1 MDSFGVEDSQLL
13 IEATTDWAAAP
24 SIGHPVSIRNRFE
37 RILTGIEVLAD
48 WLTVVVAVSGGY
60 AAYRFLNI
68 GKRVHYP
75 FHTVALISSGMA
87 VIFVILLDRDGA
99 YHPGSS
105 LLRIKETERSLRVL
119 AQAFLLVL
127 PVTFFG
133 RYLFSRWVF
142 LIAMLCVPLL
152 QVIEKQLL
160 FVAVRALRAR
170 GFGVQRVLIYG
181 AGSSGRRVFSAL
193 VRSPK
198 LGLNPVA
205 IVDDDPNLAGQ
216 EIFEY
221 AYRHEHSIGVVSGPI
236 SRELIDHYQCS
247 MLVVAIPN
255 LAREKFA
262 RAVEVAQGAKVRL
275 AFVPVQLITA
285 EYWTEYA
292 DIDGTLLSVLGRPAN
307 AWHYELAKR
316 PCDLLAG
323 LALILLLAPV
333 WLLIALLVK
342 MDSPGPAL
350 FRQKRVGRNG
360 KLFDLYKFRSMRIDA
375 PKYGLSP
382 TESSDPRITRLGR
395 FLRRTSLDELPQ
407 LINVLKGNM
416 SLVGPR
422 PEMPFIVGRYSAVHR
437 QRLHVTPGITG
448 LWQLSADRAFL
459 IHENI
464 QYDLYYI
471 RHRSFFMDLAI
482 LLHTVVFAMRGI

>member
-13 IEATTDWAAAP
+13 IEATTDCAGVTSA
-24 SIGHPVSIRNRFE
+24 GQPVSIRNRFE
-37 RILTGIEVLAD
+37 RILTSIEVLAD
-48 WLTVVVAVSGGY
+48 WLTVYIAVSGGF

-75 FHTVALISSGMA
+75 FATVALISASMA
-87 VIFVILLDRDGA
+87 VLFVILLDRDGA
-99 YHPGSS
+99 YRSGSS
-105 LLRIKETERSLRVL
+105 LLRIKETERSLRVSV
-119 AQAFLLVL
+119 QAFLLAM

-133 RYLFSRWVF
+133 HYALSRWVF

-170 GFGVQRVLIYG
+170 GLGVQRVLIYG

-205 IVDDDPNLAGQ
+205 IVDDDASLAGQ

-221 AYRHEHSIGVVSGPI
+221 AYRHEHSVGVVSGPLT
-236 SRELIDHYQCS
+236 RELMEQFQCS

-255 LAREKFA
+255 LPREKFA
-262 RAVEVAQGAKVRL
+262 RAVEAAQTARARL
-275 AFVPVQLITA
+275 AFVPVQLVTA

-292 DIDGTLLSVLGRPAN
+292 DIDGTLLSVLGKPAN

-316 PCDLLAG
+316 PCDLIG
-323 LALILLLAPV
+323 SLALILLLAPTLFV
-333 WLLIALLVK
+333 IALLVK
-342 MDSPGPAL
+342 MDSQGPVL
-350 FRQKRVGRNG
+350 FRQKRVGRDG
-360 KLFDLYKFRSMRIDA
+360 RLFDLYKFRSMREDA

-382 TESSDPRITRLGR
+382 TEHSDPRITRLGR

-407 LINVLKGNM
+407 LINVLKGDM

-422 PEMPFIVGRYSAVHR
+422 PEMPFIVQTYNAVHR

-471 RHRSFFMDLAI
+471 RHRNFFMDLAI